1 MMSPFS
7 HFWSEGARFMLV
19 PAVIRQYSKVSP
31 RIVSS
36 WRSVSTT
43 SALVVPGGDLA
54 IVASIDSSTASE
66 AIFSIFS
73 SAADFFSR
81 WRSIT

>member
-31 RIVSS
+31 RLVSS
-36 WRSVSTT
+36 RRNVSTT
-43 SALVVPGGDLA
+43 SALVLPGGVLPM
-54 IVASIDSSTASE
+54 VASIESSTASE
-66 AIFSIFS
+66 ANFSILS
-73 SAADFFSR
+73 SAGDFLTR
-81 WRSIT
+81 